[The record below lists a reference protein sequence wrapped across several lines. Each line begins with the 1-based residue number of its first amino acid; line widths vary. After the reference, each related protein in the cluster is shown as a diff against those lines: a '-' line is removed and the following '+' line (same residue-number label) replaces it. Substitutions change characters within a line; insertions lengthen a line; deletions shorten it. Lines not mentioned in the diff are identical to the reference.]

1 MCVDC
6 ERADRSVTSI
16 RQSGMDA
23 ERAAR
28 RTGANPVRI
37 QRLAPCRRFA
47 RCGGRGRA
55 PAYGTAVWRDTGWTS
70 ILTGRKEHAVDRASG
85 RAARAALTAGATLTA
100 MFAGSAIRDGVA
112 RSGSET
118 EGRGAGID
126 RAAFGVR
133 FAASRN
139 AGCAAFAVQ
148 ASIDR
153 ADVGSLAV
161 LSRFGADRIDAGVN
175 MSDVAVA
182 KIETAA
188 IGIGRA
194 TGGGR
199 RGAGR
204 YAPFRQHRGYLR
216 CSNHHRRWCIDACS
230 LGADVAG
237 AQQFPLQ
244 NNLTVGQQSSRH
256 NTRLATGVIT
266 TLTMR
271 GIARG
276 TLSLQHAGPH
286 WKRARTYACCAHS
299 RFDCRAFGTG
309 VGVVG
314 RRAASAVCWATP
326 VAANPPRPSS
336 PLSTERRDRP
346 LAS

>member
-118 EGRGAGID
+118 AGRGAGID

-204 YAPFRQHRGYLR
+204 YVAVQAAPRGI
-216 CSNHHRRWCIDACS
+216 SAAAIITADGASTACS
-230 LGADVAG
+230 LGADVARR
-237 AQQFPLQ
+237 ATVSVTD
-244 NNLTVGQQSSRH
+244 NLTGRAAELFAI
-256 NTRLATGVIT
+256 TLALATGVIT

-271 GIARG
+271 GIATRNALVAARG
-276 TLSLQHAGPH
+276 TAFG
-286 WKRARTYACCAHS
+286 KRARTYACCAIPGLTAG
-299 RFDCRAFGTG
+299 AFGNRS
-309 VGVVG
+309 G
-314 RRAASAVCWATP
+314 RRRPPGGIGRVLGHASGGQ
-326 VAANPPRPSS
+326 SS
-336 PLSTERRDRP
+336 QAEQPLEH
-346 LAS
+346 